1 MPQVEA
7 RTRVPITPAI
17 AFAVSQTTGEIRL
30 RWDPFIR
37 RQQFLDGATRA
48 GRGVRTFTR
57 SWHGLSMIS
66 RYVSY
71 APPTQSR
78 EVGNVGMT
86 MDRGPWFFQNF
97 GGGWRFVPDGEGG
110 TEATWKYTFS
120 CRPAW
125 LRPLLDPIGRWLLGH
140 DIRRRIAGFAR
151 ACSDPE
157 VLAAI
162 LVEEES

>member
-7 RTRVPITPAI
+7 RVRVAVDPAT
-17 AFAVSQTTGEIRL
+17 AFAVSQTTGPTRL

-37 RQQFLDGATRA
+37 RQHFLDGAARA

-57 SWHGLSMIS
+57 SRHGLSMIS

-71 APPTQSR
+71 APPNQDRGT
-78 EVGNVGMT
+78 GNVGMT
-86 MDRGPWFFQNF
+86 MERGPWFFATF

-110 TEATWKYTFS
+110 TVATWKYTFS

-125 LRPLLDPIGRWLLGH
+125 ARRVVEPIGSWLLGR
-140 DIRRRIAGFAR
+140 DIRRRIAGFAKG
-151 ACSDPE
+151 CSDPE
-157 VLAAI
+157 VLAAARPG
-162 LVEEES
+162 SG